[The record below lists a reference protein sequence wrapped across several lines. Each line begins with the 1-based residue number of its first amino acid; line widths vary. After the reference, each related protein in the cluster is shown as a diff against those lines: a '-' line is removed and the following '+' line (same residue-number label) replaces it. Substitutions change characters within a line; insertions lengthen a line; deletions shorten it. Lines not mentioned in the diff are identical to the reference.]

1 LHQFS
6 QGGAVKEVELQN
18 NLRKLRFEKG
28 DLTQEVLADKLGVSR
43 QTVYAIEK
51 GKFNPSITLALQIAG
66 FFGVGVEEVF
76 NLKEEVK

>member
-1 LHQFS
+1 M
-6 QGGAVKEVELQN
+6 KEVELQN

-51 GKFNPSITLALQIAG
+51 GKFNPSVALALQIAG
-66 FFGVGVEEVF
+66 FFGVKVEEVF